1 MSSRVEKKLRHYTG
15 RCIADYN
22 MIQKGDRVLVCVSG
36 GKDSYTLLKILHQLR
51 LRSGRKFELQAL
63 TLDQAQ
69 PGWDDSVLHEW
80 MDNHGFPYEVI
91 RKDTYAIVKDK
102 IPEGK
107 TYCSLCSRLRR
118 GVIYSY
124 AKENGFNKIAL
135 GHHRDDLIESLLM
148 STLYSGE
155 IRSMPPKLLTQDK
168 RHIVIRPMAY
178 CQEADIIRYAKE
190 EEFPIIP
197 CNLCGSQEKLT
208 RKKVKQLIADLAA
221 DNPKVPANMLH
232 ALGSVRKSQLMDQDL
247 WNFKDLEK
255 EMIASGDASDIDPG
269 PLGVEGLD
277 DLPAPRKPDYEVIT
291 PVSITKSRAYQVS

>member
-1 MSSRVEKKLRHYTG
+1 MSTRVEKKLRHYTG
-15 RCIADYN
+15 RCISDYN

-36 GKDSYTLLKILHQLR
+36 GKDSYTLMKILSHLR
-51 LRSGRKFELQAL
+51 MRSGNKFEIQAL

-80 MDNHGFPYEVI
+80 MERHGFPYEVI
-91 RKDTYAIVKDK
+91 RKDTYSIVKDK

-168 RHIVIRPMAY
+168 RHIVIRPMTY
-178 CQEADIIRYAKE
+178 CQEADIIQYAKE
-190 EEFPIIP
+190 EAFPIIP

-208 RKKVKQLIADLAA
+208 RKKVKALIAELAA
-221 DNPKVPANMLH
+221 ENPKIPSNMLN
-232 ALGSVRKSQLMDQDL
+232 ALGNVRKSQLMDKDL

-255 EMIASGDASDIDPG
+255 GLVSADEASDVDPG
-269 PLGVEGLD
+269 PLGVDGLD
-277 DLPAPRKPDYEVIT
+277 DEPGRRTPDYEVMSPIT
-291 PVSITKSRAYQVS
+291 IDKTKAYPVS